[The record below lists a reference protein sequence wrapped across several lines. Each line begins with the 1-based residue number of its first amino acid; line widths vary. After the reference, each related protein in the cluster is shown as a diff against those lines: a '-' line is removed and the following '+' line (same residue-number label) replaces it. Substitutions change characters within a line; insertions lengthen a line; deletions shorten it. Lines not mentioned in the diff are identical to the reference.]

1 MFCTRFPSKNAGAPN
16 SESKN
21 TFDLVVM
28 SYITL
33 SIVFF
38 IASVYT
44 GGLMPMLSSLLVGFS
59 NHFAI
64 TAGGRVENIIL

>member
-1 MFCTRFPSKNAGAPN
+1 
-16 SESKN
+16 
-21 TFDLVVM
+21 M

-64 TAGGRVENIIL
+64 TAGGRVREHNFRGSRPTIRAL

>member
-1 MFCTRFPSKNAGAPN
+1 MAFLLLHNYTDFI
-16 SESKN
+16 
-21 TFDLVVM
+21 
-28 SYITL
+28 YITL